1 MDAMLAFGR
10 PEKVELLVLV
20 DRRFSRHLPI
30 EPDYIGI
37 QVDSINSQKVIVSWK
52 EADLEDKVTLLSE
65 NVSANGS

>member
-1 MDAMLAFGR
+1 MLAYGR

-37 QVDSINSQKVIVSWK
+37 QVDTINSQRVIVTWA
-52 EADLEDKVTLLSE
+52 ETDGEDKIVLLSE
-65 NVSANGS
+65 QS